1 MKIDYKPVLARLQ
14 ESHGSTMLGNFGN
27 DDPWQ
32 TLIATILSARSR
44 DETTEIVARELFRI
58 YPDCGSL
65 AAAPVRKVE
74 KLVKRTGFFRTKAR
88 RIIQV
93 SKLLMSN
100 HGGQVPSDMDSL
112 LALPGVGRKT
122 ASCVLVFAFAR
133 SAIPVDTHVH
143 RISNRLGWVRTKTP
157 EKTEIALRKLIQESD
172 WLLINDLFV
181 FHGKNICK
189 PIRPLCTICAVEPLC
204 AKRIKKARKQIKIKS
219 RSRS

>member
-1 MKIDYKPVLARLQ
+1 MASIINYKPVLEKLQ
-14 ESHGSTMLGNFGN
+14 GSHGSTMLGNFGN

-44 DETTEIVARELFRI
+44 DETTEVVARELFQI
-58 YPDCGSL
+58 YPDCASL
-65 AAAPVRKVE
+65 AGAPVRKVE
-74 KLVKRTGFFRTKAR
+74 KLVKRSGFYKTKAR

-93 SKLLMSN
+93 SKILMDQ
-100 HGGQVPSDMDSL
+100 HGGQVPGDMDSL

-157 EKTEIALRKLIQESD
+157 EKTEFALRKLIQETD
-172 WLLINDLFV
+172 WLPINDLFV
-181 FHGKNICK
+181 FRGKNVCK
-189 PIRPLCTICAVEPLC
+189 PIRPLCTICSIEQYC
-204 AKRIKKARKQIKIKS
+204 AKRIKKKPNT

>member
-1 MKIDYKPVLARLQ
+1 MASIINYKPVLEKLQ
-14 ESHGSTMLGNFGN
+14 GANGSTMLGNFGN

-44 DETTEIVARELFRI
+44 DETTEVVARELFQI
-58 YPDCGSL
+58 YPDCASL
-65 AAAPVRKVE
+65 AGAQVRKVE
-74 KLVKRTGFFRTKAR
+74 KLVKRSGFYKTKAR

-93 SKLLMSN
+93 SKILMDQ
-100 HGGQVPSDMDSL
+100 HGGQVPGDMDSL

-122 ASCVLVFAFAR
+122 ASCVLVFAFAT

-157 EKTEIALRKLIQESD
+157 EKTEFALRKLIQETD
-172 WLLINDLFV
+172 WLPINDLFV

-189 PIRPLCTICAVEPLC
+189 PIRPLCTICSIEQYC
-204 AKRIKKARKQIKIKS
+204 AKRIKKKPNT

>member
-1 MKIDYKPVLARLQ
+1 MASVINYKPVLEKLQ
-14 ESHGSTMLGNFGN
+14 QSHGSTMLGNFGN

-44 DETTEIVARELFRI
+44 DETTEIVARELFQI
-58 YPDCGSL
+58 YPDCASL

-74 KLVKRTGFFRTKAR
+74 KLVKRSGFYKTKAR

-93 SKLLMSN
+93 SKILMAQ
-100 HGGQVPSDMDSL
+100 HDGQVPGDMDSL

-157 EKTEIALRKLIQESD
+157 EKTELALRKLIQETD
-172 WLLINDLFV
+172 WLPINDLFV

-189 PIRPLCTICAVEPLC
+189 PIRPLCTICTVERYC
-204 AKRIKKARKQIKIKS
+204 AKRIKKKPKV